1 MNGYEAYKLYVAMK
15 NHFNSQTY
23 DYFKY
28 GGKTRA
34 SLAAFEKR
42 NDKHFFN
49 VIGRHK
55 DCQNYILANIIDGGP
70 DLWVGD
76 IANEQ
81 QAESIYLKWKSRN
94 ESLTYNFVNDLDQ
107 LLPKYDENLLVE
119 QGQHPH
125 LLKLAMSKQINIET
139 LVILND
145 LCGFFKYWSRN
156 ITDPVV
162 WPRYKLLVKKYRPF
176 VTFDQQKMKK
186 IVVDKFKTQ

>member
-23 DYFKY
+23 DFFKY

-49 VIGRHK
+49 VLAKHK
-55 DCQNYILANIIDGGP
+55 DCQNYILANIVEGGP

-81 QAESIYLKWKSRN
+81 QAESNYLRWKART
-94 ESLTYNFVNDLDQ
+94 ESMTYNFTNDLDQ
-107 LLPKYDENLLVE
+107 LLTDYDDNLKVND
-119 QGQHPH
+119 GQHPH
-125 LLKLAMSKQINIET
+125 LLKLVIQKSISLET

-162 WPRYKLLVKKYRPF
+162 WPRYKMLAKKYRPF
-176 VTFDQQKMKK
+176 VPFDPQKTKK
-186 IVVDKFKTQ
+186 IVIDKFKT

>member
-42 NDKHFFN
+42 NDRHFFN
-49 VIGRHK
+49 VIAKHK
-55 DCQNYILANIIDGGP
+55 DVQNYILANIVEEGA
-70 DLWVGD
+70 DLWVGN

-81 QAESIYLKWKSRN
+81 QAEENYKKWKMRT
-94 ESLTYNFVNDLDQ
+94 ESLTYHFTNDLDK
-107 LLPKYDENLLVE
+107 LLPDYNDNLLVE

-125 LLKLAMSKQINIET
+125 LLKLAMGKTVSIET

-145 LCGFFKYWSRN
+145 ICGFFRYWSRN
-156 ITDPVV
+156 IIDPVV
-162 WPRYKLLVKKYRPF
+162 WPRYKMLVKKYRPF
-176 VTFDQQKMKK
+176 VTFDSTKMKK
-186 IVVDKFKTQ
+186 IVVDRFKTQ

>member
-23 DYFKY
+23 DFFKY

-49 VIGRHK
+49 VLAKHK
-55 DCQNYILANIIDGGP
+55 DCQNYILANIVEGGP
-70 DLWVGD
+70 DIWVGD

-81 QAESIYLKWKSRN
+81 QAESNYLKWKART
-94 ESLTYNFVNDLDQ
+94 ESLTYNFTNELDN
-107 LLPKYDENLLVE
+107 LLPAFDDNLKVE
-119 QGQHPH
+119 DGQHPY
-125 LLKLAMSKQINIET
+125 LLKLVIQKSISLET

-156 ITDPVV
+156 IIDPVV
-162 WPRYKLLVKKYRPF
+162 WPRYKMLTKKYRPF
-176 VTFDQQKMKK
+176 VPFDNQKTRI
-186 IVVDKFKTQ
+186 IVVNKFKT